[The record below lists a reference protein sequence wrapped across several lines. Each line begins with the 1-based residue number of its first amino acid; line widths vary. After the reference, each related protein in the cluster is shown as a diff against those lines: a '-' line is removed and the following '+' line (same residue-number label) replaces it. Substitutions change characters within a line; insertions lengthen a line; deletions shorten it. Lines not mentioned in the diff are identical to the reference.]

1 MNNTVKTKILKNG
14 NKLVVI
20 VINNE
25 YEYAPKYS
33 DLREV
38 IIQLKKI
45 YGAKEVKKELK
56 LGQYDKEKTDQQI
69 VNEKQYGIEERK
81 RLIMLSREL
90 EEKRKTTLRDFSKSS
105 VFNY

>member
-14 NKLVVI
+14 NRLVVI